1 MPSRTVPDLS
11 QVYDFVDVY
20 LANHNVDIK
29 SYLLAS
35 NYPRELFKGAS
46 HANRYEDFCDEAGP
60 ANLGD
65 QACAKTIAQAR
76 LAGRVR
82 DYDRMYESTKRRTMQ
97 VLYVQDL
104 DA

>member
-1 MPSRTVPDLS
+1 MHRGRGTTRRNSETYEASGPVILAFCSS
-11 QVYDFVDVY
+11 QVIMKQRWNST
-20 LANHNVDIK
+20 A
-29 SYLLAS
+29 
-35 NYPRELFKGAS
+35 RGT

-82 DYDRMYESTKRRTMQ
+82 NYDRMYESTK
-97 VLYVQDL
+97 
-104 DA
+104 